1 MLPAAFLPIIFSKC
15 VLYEEH
21 VRSKALGSTVG
32 RSVAMAGESL
42 LLCLFLSVFAFI
54 FIHVEV
60 RLSMDNSQDLVT
72 TSRNILLW

>member
-1 MLPAAFLPIIFSKC
+1 
-15 VLYEEH
+15 
-21 VRSKALGSTVG
+21 
-32 RSVAMAGESL
+32 MAGESL
-42 LLCLFLSVFAFI
+42 LLCLFLIVFAFI